1 MCLLGAFEKISSP
14 HFFLLWNPH
23 RIFEINAAKK
33 LKFGTLVGI
42 YDY

>member
-1 MCLLGAFEKISSP
+1 LKRSAAPI
-14 HFFLLWNPH
+14 FLLWNPH